1 MARNSFGVMSDGA
14 DRLFSPEALSVERL
28 SGEAALSATLFLATF
43 LGAVL
48 DFGKA
53 PNRFGRG
60 LKLSPNGW

>member
-1 MARNSFGVMSDGA
+1 MARNSFGNMSDGA
-14 DRLFSPEALSVERL
+14 DRLFSREALSVERI
-28 SGEAALSATLFLATF
+28 SGEAALAATFCFAIF